1 MQDFYI
7 KKVSLLRKSKG
18 TIALSCI
25 CRTELSKKDEYSAGT
40 IQLIFYK
47 NDIFRIKYSQNSG
60 NKLLKNILCCEED
73 IEKQIEHKMKIN
85 NSKNTIDIRCGNL
98 KVLINKDRFK
108 ISIFDRESNLVYQ
121 QNNSDVDNQNFVIPP
136 MGFTKDNDEIVKTRE
151 TFQLNPGECIY
162 GLGEKFMP
170 INKSGKK
177 LISWALDPMGN
188 TSTDTTYKNI
198 PFFISTQGYGIFI
211 NTGNKINYD
220 FGATSSITS
229 SFEVESKYLDYF
241 FIYGPTFKNIL
252 FKYTGITGRSPIPP
266 KWSFGIW
273 MSRCMYETRKQAE
286 EIVMKMK
293 ELKLPFDVIHLDP
306 LWLKKRKYLTD
317 SFCEFEWD
325 EEAFPDPKG
334 FIKWLHSKG
343 IKISLWE
350 NPYIH
355 KDLDSYKEGLKK
367 KYFPTSTS
375 FGKNYKPAMVE
386 TPNIKYVPEPY
397 KKLTL
402 IDFTNPEAVKW
413 YKEKHMAILKM
424 GADVFKPDYGEWAPV
439 KAKYF
444 NGMDGKE
451 MHNLYPLLY
460 CKTVFEATKEHN
472 SKGIIWARS
481 GYAGIQKYPLQ
492 WGGDAQTKF
501 SSMSQQIRA
510 GLSYGLSGVPF
521 WSSDIGGFVGS
532 TTKELYIR
540 WLQFGMFCS
549 NPRYHGT
556 TPREPWHFDDET
568 VKIFRKYAHLR
579 YKLLPYI
586 YSYAY
591 ESSKTGLPMMR
602 PLVLEYQDDPNVYNL
617 DLEYLFGRELLVAP
631 IFNESNRRTIYLP
644 EGNWI
649 DFWSKKEYKGE
660 SNINYYAPLSI
671 IPIFIKEDSIIVS
684 GDEKEFIKD
693 ERENNLTLD
702 IYCAKKAIFTF
713 KDDYETINFTAT
725 RSKKHVILTSNQIS
739 AKNYTVNFNGIK
751 SGKGLKLNGR
761 TIKTEKLN
769 NIISANFSV
778 SGKFK
783 LQLSC

>member
-18 TIALSCI
+18 KIALSCI

-73 IEKQIEHKMKIN
+73 LEKQIEHKMKIN

-355 KDLDSYKEGLKK
+355 KDLDSYKEGLKT
-367 KYFPTSTS
+367 KYF
-375 FGKNYKPAMVE
+375 
-386 TPNIKYVPEPY
+386 
-397 KKLTL
+397 
-402 IDFTNPEAVKW
+402 
-413 YKEKHMAILKM
+413 
-424 GADVFKPDYGEWAPV
+424 
-439 KAKYF
+439 
-444 NGMDGKE
+444 
-451 MHNLYPLLY
+451 
-460 CKTVFEATKEHN
+460 
-472 SKGIIWARS
+472 
-481 GYAGIQKYPLQ
+481 
-492 WGGDAQTKF
+492 
-501 SSMSQQIRA
+501 SMSQQIRA

-783 LQLSC
+783 LDRKS